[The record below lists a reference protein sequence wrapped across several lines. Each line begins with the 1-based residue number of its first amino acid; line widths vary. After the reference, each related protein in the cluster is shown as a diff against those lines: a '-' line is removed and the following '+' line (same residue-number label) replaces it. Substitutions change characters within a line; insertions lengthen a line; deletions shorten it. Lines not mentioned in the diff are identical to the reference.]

1 VPDRRPQKPGRRLP
15 ARDAGAVVAELAV
28 VFPALLLIL
37 LGVFQFAAWYLAG
50 EVALGAAQEG
60 ARAARLRTGTEADGR
75 ASAWRF
81 IEQTNGGHLLAPQV
95 RVERGPDDVRVEV
108 TGRAASLLPGLSLP
122 VRHTSAGEVER
133 FRGEDEG

>member
-1 VPDRRPQKPGRRLP
+1 V
-15 ARDAGAVVAELAV
+15 AAELAV
-28 VFPALLLIL
+28 VFPALLLVL

-60 ARAARLRTGTEADGR
+60 ARAARLRTGSEADGR

-81 IEQTNGGHLLAPQV
+81 IEQANGGHLLAPQV

-108 TGRAASLLPGLSLP
+108 SGRAVPLVPGLSLP
-122 VRHTSAGEVER
+122 VRHTAAGEVER
-133 FRGEDEG
+133 FRGEGEG